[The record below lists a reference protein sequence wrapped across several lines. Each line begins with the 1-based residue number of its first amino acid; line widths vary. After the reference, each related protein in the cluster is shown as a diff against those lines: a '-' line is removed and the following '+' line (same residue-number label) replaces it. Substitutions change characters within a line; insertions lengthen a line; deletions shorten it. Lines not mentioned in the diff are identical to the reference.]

1 MIPEK
6 SSGSERDS
14 EDSKNLASQSVG
26 SGKGLTGKKDV
37 TDSAREEA
45 MGDIESDADLSVH
58 SPNDDLDEGE
68 TARLGEGK
76 NELI

>member
-1 MIPEK
+1 MIQ
-6 SSGSERDS
+6 G
-14 EDSKNLASQSVG
+14 KNLSDQDNEKINASEKG
-26 SGKGLTGKKDV
+26 NPGKQLTGKKDT
-37 TDSAREEA
+37 TDNAREEA
-45 MGDIESDADLSVH
+45 MGDIESDADLSIH